1 MSFSLKTAMFT
12 LVLAL
17 ITTLCKYFFGP
28 EIALS
33 GFSPVLAIA
42 LFSGFV
48 FRRSEWVFFFS
59 IVALLVSD
67 ISIQLLYINDLFDY
81 QGIYAGQWKNYLL
94 LLSCTYMG
102 FVFKAAS
109 YRNIGLAAFFAPTV
123 FFFLSNGLVWLQ
135 AAEVVYT
142 KDATGLFTCL
152 IAGLPFY
159 KNSLIATFI
168 FLPATLVFFN
178 YLSLRK
184 LELRLS

>member
-17 ITTLCKYFFGP
+17 VTTLCKYFFGP
-28 EIALS
+28 ELALS

-109 YRNIGLAAFFAPTV
+109 CDFKSW
-123 FFFLSNGLVWLQ
+123 FLSFKS
-135 AAEVVYT
+135 AAAACCP
-142 KDATGLFTCL
+142 DWN
-152 IAGLPFY
+152 
-159 KNSLIATFI
+159 NSPI
-168 FLPATLVFFN
+168 FLAI
-178 YLSLRK
+178 
-184 LELRLS
+184 